1 MRKSTLRYAL
11 LSGIASCALAW
22 LPIPAL
28 AQHGGGGMAE
38 EAADFMVV
46 AAEVVSTVAVGAG
59 FTAASQAAGT
69 AALTG
74 AVVTA
79 DTVAADLA
87 DTADVRASPVAAAH
101 SAACGEHRP
110 QAEVSARRDP
120 GHGKDA
126 EELPAIPRPAGILS
140 DPGMARAWR
149 AQAADRSLV
158 LPAERALEMQGQDR
172 AV

>member
-1 MRKSTLRYAL
+1 
-11 LSGIASCALAW
+11 
-22 LPIPAL
+22 
-28 AQHGGGGMAE
+28 MAE

-110 QAEVSARRDP
+110 QAEVPARRDP
-120 GHGKDA
+120 GPGRDA
-126 EELPAIPRPAGILS
+126 EVRVIPRPVGILS

-149 AQAADRSLV
+149 DRAADRSLV
-158 LPAERALEMQGQDR
+158 LPAERALEMRVEDQ